1 MYVHGSN
8 KNIEYKKPDHSFYK
22 GIVIDD
28 FDPRKM
34 LRLKIFIPELSN
46 QPSFFEDSESA
57 QVRYP
62 NSQVPGLDVKEV
74 DTLKELL
81 PYAEQCAPL
90 MGESGLSRFYAP
102 DGTQPGKGNQP
113 KDTDEKRNEVP
124 TVKKGGIMPRVLSMV
139 SPAAGSLGT
148 AARIIDAWADGKYGK
163 QNTTGS
169 AFGPK
174 NSGPEASGAYGVP
187 QVGAH
192 LWVFHHR
199 GDYNFP
205 VYFGVA
211 PSYRETAMVYANGG
225 YPDSGYESNQGDIIT
240 PTSASVTGPP
250 GEPVSERADLGKI
263 DNDTKRLLYELTQAE
278 VGGQGEEAQT
288 AFMETVANRAAIQ
301 NTSIRDIITNR
312 AYYAPLQTGKT
323 RPVSTATRTNY
334 DRIFNTV
341 VGGSNITSGATHNA
355 SGDVAA
361 RWNTRY
367 QGQPGTRRD
376 IGGETFYSKT
386 YEQQELIQLGLL

>member
-1 MYVHGSN
+1 
-8 KNIEYKKPDHSFYK
+8 
-22 GIVIDD
+22 
-28 FDPRKM
+28 
-34 LRLKIFIPELSN
+34 
-46 QPSFFEDSESA
+46 
-57 QVRYP
+57 
-62 NSQVPGLDVKEV
+62 
-74 DTLKELL
+74 
-81 PYAEQCAPL
+81 
-90 MGESGLSRFYAP
+90 MGESGLSRYYAP

-113 KDTDEKRNEVP
+113 KDTDKKRNAVP
-124 TVKKGGIMPRVLSMV
+124 TSKKGGIMPRVLSTIARV
-139 SPAAGSLGT
+139 ASPAAAT
-148 AARIIDAWADGKYGK
+148 VIDAWADGKYGK

-169 AFGPK
+169 AFAPK
-174 NSGPEASGAYGVP
+174 NSGPEASGAYGIP
-187 QVGAH
+187 QVGSH
-192 LWVFHHR
+192 VWVFHHR

-211 PSYRETAMVYANGG
+211 PSYRETAMVFQNGG
-225 YPDSGYESNQGDIIT
+225 YPDSGFESNQGEKVT
-240 PTSASVTGPP
+240 PTSAPVTGPP

-341 VGGSNITSGATHNA
+341 VRGSNITSGATHNA

-386 YEQQELIQLGLL
+386 YEQQELIRLGLL